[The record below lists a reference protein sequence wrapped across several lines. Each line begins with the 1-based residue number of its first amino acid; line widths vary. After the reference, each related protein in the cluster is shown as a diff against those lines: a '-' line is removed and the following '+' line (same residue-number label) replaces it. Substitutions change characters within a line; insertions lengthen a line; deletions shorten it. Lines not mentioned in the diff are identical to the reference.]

1 MFKSSRW
8 GILLIVAVI
17 ALGLTGLALA
27 SPAGPSVIGD
37 TNQAEC
43 FPGTGVAAPP
53 SPYPI
58 RAYLPL
64 VVSSRAACISEAEPN
79 DTHTVATTLAEACVS
94 GQIDPA
100 SDLDW
105 YRVNLC
111 TAVPSLKA
119 QLSGPPGADL
129 DLYLYGDPPGLPLV
143 SGETPGSNELL
154 TTGALIT
161 GTYYLL
167 VSPVNGVGQYRLNGE
182 VVRPSGGDRSSP

>member
-8 GILLIVAVI
+8 GILLFIAVI
-17 ALGLTGLALA
+17 AFGRTGLANA
-27 SPAGPSVIGD
+27 SPASPAIIGAD
-37 TNQAEC
+37 PVQC
-43 FPGTGVAAPP
+43 FPGTGVAPT

-64 VVSSRAACISEAEPN
+64 VVSSRVAACASEVEPN
-79 DTHTVATTLAEACVS
+79 DTHTAATTLAEECMS

-154 TTGALIT
+154 TTGGLVT

-182 VVRPSGGDRSSP
+182 VVRPSGGDRSAP

>member
-8 GILLIVAVI
+8 GILLFVAVI

-27 SPAGPSVIGD
+27 SPAAPAIIGAD
-37 TNQAEC
+37 PVQC
-43 FPGTGVAAPP
+43 FPGTGVVIPT

-79 DTHTVATTLAEACVS
+79 DTHTAATTLAEACVS

-111 TAVPSLKA
+111 AAVPSLKA

-154 TTGALIT
+154 TTSRLVT
-161 GTYYLL
+161 GTYYRL

-182 VVRPSGGDRSSP
+182 VIRSSDRSAP